1 MIKKLDYETW
11 KEHYSSFQQNFSDT
25 PELKLLGF
33 HPIQLP
39 VVVCEAYVK
48 MRSVQDYS
56 VLSLLILRL
65 FDAGICT
72 PEAIQSISGLS
83 QETVNVYLEKEMI
96 MLEHIDPDTKELTE
110 FGRETLRLNK
120 DAQGTRVQSCQNFD
134 SVVRVHIDP
143 LTGSLIPQYLEWE
156 LADNFEP
163 DPQLGDFLKPRDSA
177 SVDEAFRDELRER
190 LTNEL
195 NERKDEYVSLDTMK
209 NGDILNHVD
218 RFNPILVFYRW
229 GYLAKFKGMRSPM
242 IILTGKKNIGNVNAD
257 TAATGIQ
264 SKFVAVPIALC
275 RTDYA
280 YLQRH
285 GITFDQTMVRD
296 DDCFDELIEETEHM
310 ILTLP
315 DSGEEEEI

>member
-1 MIKKLDYETW
+1 MY
-11 KEHYSSFQQNFSDT
+11 
-25 PELKLLGF
+25 LK
-33 HPIQLP
+33 
-39 VVVCEAYVK
+39 
-48 MRSVQDYS
+48 
-56 VLSLLILRL
+56 
-65 FDAGICT
+65 
-72 PEAIQSISGLS
+72 
-83 QETVNVYLEKEMI
+83 KEMI

-156 LADNFEP
+156 LANNFEP

-229 GYLAKFKGMRSPM
+229 GYLAKFKEMRSPM

-264 SKFVAVPIALC
+264 SEFVAVPIALC

-285 GITFDQTMVRD
+285 GITFDQTMVHD
-296 DDCFDELIEETEHM
+296 DDCFDELIAEIRQQRSSRLKLALKALISLSPIPISVL
-310 ILTLP
+310 ILAGVVLCFVRNPQLFQPLLSSATCLP
-315 DSGEEEEI
+315 AFGLP